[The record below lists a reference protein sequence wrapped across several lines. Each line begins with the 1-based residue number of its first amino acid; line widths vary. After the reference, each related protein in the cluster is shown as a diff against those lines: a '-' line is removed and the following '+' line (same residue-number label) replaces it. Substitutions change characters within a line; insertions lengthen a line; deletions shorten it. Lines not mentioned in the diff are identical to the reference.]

1 MGVSKLLADKTLIA
15 TSASVA
21 STLGPVQGRV
31 QHPVSSSLMP
41 MLAVGD
47 IAGSVKTGLG
57 EVREL
62 GEI

>member
-1 MGVSKLLADKTLIA
+1 MCPNYWQILIA

-21 STLGPVQGRV
+21 STLGCVQGRV
-31 QHPVSSSLMP
+31 QQPVNNSLMP

-47 IAGSVKTGLG
+47 IAGSMKMGLG

>member
-1 MGVSKLLADKTLIA
+1 MSKLLADKTLIA

-21 STLGPVQGRV
+21 STLDPVQGRV
-31 QHPVSSSLMP
+31 QQPVSSSLMP

-62 GEI
+62 DEI